1 MISQRHEKI
10 LKIISENIVETQEEL
25 AALLKKEGF
34 DVTQAT
40 VSRDIKKLKLIKLP
54 VDSGGSKYAVSDEP
68 QITYEKKFL
77 NYIRECEAD
86 FACACNIVVVKCLP
100 GMAQSLCAML
110 DKQKFDI
117 EIVGT
122 IAGDDTI
129 FIVMRSEADAQ
140 KLSKLF
146 K

>member
-1 MISQRHEKI
+1 MISLRHEKI
-10 LKIISENIVETQEEL
+10 IKIISENNVETQEEL
-25 AALLKKEGF
+25 ARLLRNDGF

-40 VSRDIKKLKLIKLP
+40 VSRDIKKLKLLKIP
-54 VDSGGSKYAVSDEP
+54 SQSGGSKYAVSDEAKN
-68 QITYEKKFL
+68 TYEKKFI
-77 NYIRECEAD
+77 NYIRECEATFD
-86 FACACNIVVVKCLP
+86 CACNMVVVKCLP

-110 DKQKFDI
+110 DKQKLDI

-129 FIVMRSEADAQ
+129 FIVTRCEADAQ
-140 KLSKLF
+140 KLCKNF